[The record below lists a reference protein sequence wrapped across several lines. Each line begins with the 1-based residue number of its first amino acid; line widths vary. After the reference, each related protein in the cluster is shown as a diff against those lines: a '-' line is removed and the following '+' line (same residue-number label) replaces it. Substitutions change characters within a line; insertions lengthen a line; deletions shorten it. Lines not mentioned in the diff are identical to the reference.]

1 MGGADIV
8 VQREVLFKWS
18 AYALCAALLQF
29 LRTLVLGNL
38 TLWGALPFLPPI
50 LLTCIASQEEMR
62 SATIFGTVF
71 GIVCDLTLS
80 APFPCL
86 YTISFTL
93 SALLIA
99 LLSEKVFQNYFLRTL
114 SGTIVSFL
122 ITDLLC
128 MLAFALSGDA
138 AFSPMLSLAVRETV
152 VSLPFF
158 AVYPLFFLIRR
169 FFTY

>member
-1 MGGADIV
+1 M

-18 AYALCAALLQF
+18 AYALCAALLLF
-29 LRTLVLGNL
+29 LRALILGGV
-38 TLWGALPFLPPI
+38 TVWGVLPFLPPV
-50 LLTCIASQEEMR
+50 LLTCVASQEEMR
-62 SATIFGTVF
+62 SAVIFGTVF
-71 GIVCDLTLS
+71 GVFCDLTVS

-99 LLSEKVFQNYFLRTL
+99 LLSEKVFPNYFLRAF
-114 SGTIVSFL
+114 SGVIVTFL

-128 MLAFALSGDA
+128 MLALALPDGA
-138 AFSPMLSLAVRETV
+138 AFSPMLSLAAREAV
-152 VSLPFF
+152 VSLPFL